1 MRQGIAARHDYWA
14 LHTSAWL
21 KGTET
26 PSPHSSRQATG
37 MSSPSTP
44 TPTPTQGAQQHGGCV
59 PEPPGNE
66 ELAPWV
72 EAAAPAP
79 GEFQW
84 KAAAPGDIRSRGD
97 AREAKEHGQE
107 GT

>member
-1 MRQGIAARHDYWA
+1 
-14 LHTSAWL
+14 
-21 KGTET
+21 
-26 PSPHSSRQATG
+26 

-44 TPTPTQGAQQHGGCV
+44 TPTQGAQQRGGCV

-79 GEFQW
+79 AEFQW
-84 KAAAPGDIRSRGD
+84 KVAAPGGIRSREERRD

-107 GT
+107 GSPGPRSYRQAPPLAMSTQIVMVTNDRI